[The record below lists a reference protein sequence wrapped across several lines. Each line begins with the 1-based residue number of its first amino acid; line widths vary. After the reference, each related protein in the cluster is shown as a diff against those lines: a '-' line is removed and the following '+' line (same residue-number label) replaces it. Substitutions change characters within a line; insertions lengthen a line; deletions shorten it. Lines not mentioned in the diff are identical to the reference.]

1 MEYQNFRYLFPP
13 RPEVK
18 APQTMIKRFEG
29 LGFIAQPKLNGSCG
43 LLFTNGKEVKFMNRH
58 QGTFSRELINREE
71 LLKLH
76 RGKGWMVLCGEFM
89 NKSQRG
95 ADRKIF
101 NAKFVIFDIIV
112 YNGKHL
118 KDSSFWERQCL
129 LDSLYEV
136 QPHDKWINKIT
147 ETTFRVKN
155 LEGDLEN
162 EWKDLINVEMYEG
175 FVLKKREGKLEQSF
189 KQKNNIGWQVKI
201 RKPTKLY
208 KY

>member
-1 MEYQNFRYLFPP
+1 
-13 RPEVK
+13 
-18 APQTMIKRFEG
+18 
-29 LGFIAQPKLNGSCG
+29 
-43 LLFTNGKEVKFMNRH
+43 
-58 QGTFSRELINREE
+58 
-71 LLKLH
+71 
-76 RGKGWMVLCGEFM
+76 MVLCGEFM

-95 ADRKIF
+95 ADRKVF

-118 KDSSFWERQCL
+118 KDSTFWERQTL

-136 QPHDKWINKIT
+136 QKHDQWINKIY
-147 ETTFRVKN
+147 ENIFRVKN
-155 LEGDLEN
+155 LEENLEQ
-162 EWKDLINVEMYEG
+162 EWKDIVNVEMYEG

-201 RKPTKLY
+201 RKPTKNY